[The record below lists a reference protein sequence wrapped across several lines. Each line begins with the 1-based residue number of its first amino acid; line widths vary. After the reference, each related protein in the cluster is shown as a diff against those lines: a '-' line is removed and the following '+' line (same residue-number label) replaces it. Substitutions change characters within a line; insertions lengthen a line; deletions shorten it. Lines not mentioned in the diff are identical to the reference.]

1 MNRKHWLVRCG
12 AILLVLA
19 MLTLSACGS
28 KPAAPA
34 ETSAT
39 TAPTAAPTESTEA
52 AASAAPTESTEPAE
66 TVVASETA
74 APTEAVES
82 TETVTSTESAKPTET
97 VTATVTVKP
106 TETVKPTATTSTI
119 AKPTAANPT
128 AATTKATATPTKA
141 TAASTKA
148 TAATKPAET
157 AAAVVTTKPAETKA
171 TSAPTTPAATVAPTV
186 AATSK
191 RVKNVIFMIADGGG
205 YDNFTLANKVKQTM
219 QAQGINTLS
228 GAKTQITSDSLAG
241 LGKNNVSG
249 LYLNELLVGS
259 ANTLLTVNHGYI
271 ADYKSYITDSA
282 AAGTALA
289 TGYKTQYT
297 FLGLDEKEK
306 PKASITE
313 LARMNGMATGLVTT
327 KSYMD
332 ATPQAFFTTHSI
344 YRYEY
349 QDNSIQSL
357 LSGIDVVI
365 GEGTEFGDLYK
376 EYPTSHPDLYAS
388 AVGYTVARSKTELL
402 AMANSSTTQKLW
414 AAILGAGKTTENDRA
429 GDHISYDIDAA
440 DSAEQPSLLDMTQA
454 ALQVLGSNINDPDGF
469 FLMIEGG
476 AVDNA
481 AESGNLRAAVG
492 EYLAFDEAF
501 GYCVQWAAERGDTIV
516 IAVPDHD
523 SGGFSGIEAC
533 QQAIIDSIITGK
545 LGSEAITSATTFAQY
560 KTLLTNAGEDTSEMT
575 LFGEHTD
582 MAVPISLYAPE
593 SVRNDLLTAMGLPT
607 AAGQIRTGDNE
618 YYAANES
625 GDFTWYSSSA
635 LNNDYTIDNTKIA
648 PALTQVLNLGSLDS
662 ATATLFVPVGKYN
675 GTTFTAAY
683 GGELIFAETTH
694 ENYYAKYNCNTY
706 VNGGLSISRNA
717 TTYTLNGV
725 TKEIPTIGNVVP
737 KALFVLDTKE
747 QGTKGTFYVPYS
759 VLVDAGL
766 K

>member
-1 MNRKHWLVRCG
+1 MNRKHWFVRAF

-19 MLTLSACGS
+19 TLTLSGCG

-34 ETSAT
+34 ETTAT
-39 TAPTAAPTESTEA
+39 TAPTATVAPTESTEA
-52 AASAAPTESTEPAE
+52 ATSAAPTEATEST
-66 TVVASETA
+66 ASAALTESV
-74 APTEAVES
+74 APTESVEP
-82 TETVTSTESAKPTET
+82 TESAKPTATTKPT
-97 VTATVTVKP
+97 VTAKP
-106 TETVKPTATTSTI
+106 TT
-119 AKPTAANPT
+119 AKPTAQKPTVAAKPT
-128 AATTKATATPTKA
+128 ATKA
-141 TAASTKA
+141 TAAPTKASETKA
-148 TAATKPAET
+148 TSAP
-157 AAAVVTTKPAETKA
+157 TKPAETKA
-171 TSAPTTPAATVAPTV
+171 TVAPTKPT
-186 AATSK
+186 ATVQPTVVVPSK
-191 RVKNVIFMIADGGG
+191 GVKNVIFMIADGGG
-205 YDNFTLANKVKQTM
+205 YDNFTLADKVKQSM
-219 QAQGINTLS
+219 LSQGVDKLT
-228 GAKTQITSDSLAG
+228 GARTQITGNQLAG
-241 LGKNNVSG
+241 LGKNNVNG

-259 ANTLLTVNHGYI
+259 ANTLLTVNHG
-271 ADYKSYITDSA
+271 AASNYKSFITDSA

-313 LARMNGMATGLVTT
+313 LARMNGMSTGLVTT

-332 ATPQAFFTTHSI
+332 ATPQAFFTSHSI

-349 QDNSIQSL
+349 QDNSFQSL

-376 EYPTSHPDLYAS
+376 EYPTSHPELYAS
-388 AVGYTVARSKTELL
+388 KLGYTVARSKTELL
-402 AMANSSTTQKLW
+402 AKAGNSATKKLW
-414 AAILGAGKTTENDRA
+414 ACILGSGKTTENDRA
-429 GDHISYDIDAA
+429 GDRISYDIDAA
-440 DSAEQPSLLDMTQA
+440 ESAEQPSLLDMTKA
-454 ALQVLGSNINDPDGF
+454 ALQVLGNNIGNPEGF

-476 AVDNA
+476 ALDNA

-492 EYLAFDEAF
+492 EYLAYDEAF
-501 GYCVQWAAERGDTIV
+501 GYCVKWAEERGDTIV

-533 QQAIIDSIITGK
+533 EQAIINSIITGK
-545 LGSEAITSATTFAQY
+545 LGDEVITSATDFDAY
-560 KTLLTNAGEDTSEMT
+560 KNLLTKAGEDTSKMT
-575 LFGEHTD
+575 LAGEHTD

-593 SVRNDLLTAMGLPT
+593 SVRSDLLTAMGLP
-607 AAGQIRTGDNE
+607 AKAGQIRTGDNA
-618 YYAANES
+618 YYAKNES
-625 GDFTWYSSSA
+625 GDMTWYSSSA

-648 PALTQVLNLGSLDS
+648 PALAQVLKLGSLDS

-675 GTTFTAAY
+675 GTTFSATY
-683 GGELIFAETTH
+683 GGELVFADTTH

-706 VNGGLSISRNA
+706 KNGGLSISRNA

-725 TKEIPTIGNVVP
+725 EKEIPKIGNAIP

-759 VLVDAGL
+759 VLADAGL